1 MPVAAVIGK
10 AVAGKVLGAVV
21 GGISSKLAGKKA
33 NKRGD
38 ALSKEATKIASDLAE
53 ISEGLGGKADDR
65 WNFYKDHGENV
76 DIMLIDDAVKMFKE
90 TFSGG
95 SERAAARA
103 AEDVATAFDRSADV
117 RRRSALRFGGVDPS
131 SGKFQGIERQSSIA
145 RAEAEAGARFTARRT
160 EEDRARNV
168 LNNAS
173 SIANRAIGDS
183 QRFSAGAVNA
193 GSAAGSI
200 LATGEASARADAA
213 GSAALVGD
221 IAGRIP
227 FGNLFDEKPAS
238 EGGGDAVS
246 ESPSGFDGTIENLT
260 ASGVKLKKGGKIPGY
275 RRGGSIG
282 AIPHDG
288 RGGGMIKGKGTGT
301 SDSVKAIVD
310 GTNRPIRL
318 SAGEFIIPQKVVAQ
332 KGERFFNQLIGR

>member
-10 AVAGKVLGAVV
+10 VVVSKAIGAI
-21 GGISSKLAGKKA
+21 GSKLASKKA

-38 ALSKEATKIASDLAE
+38 QLSAASVAEGENLSE
-53 ISEGLGGKADDR
+53 ISADLTSRSDDR

-76 DIMLIDDAVKMFKE
+76 DILLLDDAVKMFKE
-90 TFSGG
+90 TFAGG

-117 RRRSALRFGGVDPS
+117 RRRAALRFGGVDPS
-131 SGKFQGIERQSSIA
+131 SGKFQGLERTTAIA
-145 RAEAEAGARFTARRT
+145 RAEAEAGARFSARRT
-160 EEDRARNV
+160 EEDRARSV

-173 SIANRAIGDS
+173 NVANRAINDS
-183 QRFSAGAVNA
+183 QRFSAGAVGA
-193 GSAAGSI
+193 GTAAGRI
-200 LATGEASARADAA
+200 FTGGEASARADAA

-227 FGNLFDEKPAS
+227 FDRLFDKPVA
-238 EGGGDAVS
+238 EGGGSAVS
-246 ESPSGFDGTIENLT
+246 DSSTGFDGTIEDLT
-260 ASGVKLKKGGKIPGY
+260 NSGVRLKKGGKIPGY

-288 RGGGMIKGKGTGT
+288 RGGGRIKGPGTGT
-301 SDSVKAIVD
+301 SDSVKAVVD